1 MARMT
6 VPPGLGVALA
16 ACATLVALGFADGGV
31 FPRTWR
37 LATIAFCALAAA
49 ALVGRARLAPG
60 RLELAWVAALAGVAG
75 WTALSA
81 AWSERPASSLL
92 AAERSAAYA
101 ALALA
106 AVLLVGRRN
115 VPALLA
121 GTVAGITIVSGY
133 ALGEY
138 LFARPPLDPFEG
150 GLLHRP
156 LGYANA
162 LGIFAAVGALLAA
175 GLALRTRLWLAPLGV
190 LLPVL
195 ALTSSRGAW
204 LACAAG
210 VVVLVLLG
218 LPLRAATVAL
228 VGAAVLVAVAAVAVV
243 SGPGGNR
250 GDYWRVAWEQ
260 YREHPLLGGGA
271 GTYGDYW
278 LVHGTEGFTRTA
290 HNHYLQSLSEL
301 GPVGLALAAAA
312 LAVPLAG
319 LRRRG
324 DATVAAAGAAY
335 AAFLVH
341 LAVDWD
347 WELPAAAVAGL
358 LPGAALL
365 VATRARPVVLAPA
378 ARAALLAAVAA
389 LALVAAFRLATGP
402 AAPFAP

>member
-1 MARMT
+1 VTSR
-6 VPPGLGVALA
+6 PGLGVGLD

-31 FPRTWR
+31 FPRSWR
-37 LATIAFCALAAA
+37 LTTIAFCALAAA
-49 ALVGRARLAPG
+49 ALIGRPRVAPG
-60 RLELAWVAALAGVAG
+60 RLELAFVAALAGAAG

-81 AWSERPASSLL
+81 AWSEQPASSLL

-106 AVLLVGRRN
+106 AVLLVDRAE
-115 VPALLA
+115 VPALL
-121 GTVAGITIVSGY
+121 GGVVAGITIVCAYS
-133 ALGEY
+133 LGEY

-150 GLLHRP
+150 ALLHRP

-162 LGIFAAVGALLAA
+162 LGIFAAVGALVAA

-210 VVVLVLLG
+210 VVALVLVG
-218 LPLRAATVAL
+218 LPLRPATVGL
-228 VGAAVLVAVAAVAVV
+228 VGAAVVVAVAAVVVV
-243 SGPGGNR
+243 SGASGNR
-250 GDYWRVAWEQ
+250 GDYWRVAWQQ
-260 YREHPLLGGGA
+260 YRESPLLGGGA
-271 GTYGDYW
+271 GTFGDYW

-301 GPVGLALAAAA
+301 GPLGLALAVAA
-312 LAVPLAG
+312 LALPLAG
-319 LRRRG
+319 LRARG
-324 DATVAAAGAAY
+324 DGVVAAAGGAY
-335 AAFLVH
+335 VAFLVH

-358 LPGAALL
+358 LPGTALL
-365 VATRARPVVLAPA
+365 VATRSRPVVLAPA
-378 ARAALLAAVAA
+378 VRAALVAAVAA
-389 LALVAAFRLATGP
+389 LGLLAAYRLATGP
-402 AAPFAP
+402 IAPFAS